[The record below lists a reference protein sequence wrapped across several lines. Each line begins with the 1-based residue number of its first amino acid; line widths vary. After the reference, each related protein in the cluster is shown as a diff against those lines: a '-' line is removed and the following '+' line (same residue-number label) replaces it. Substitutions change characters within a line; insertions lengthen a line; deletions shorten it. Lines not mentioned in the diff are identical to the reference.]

1 LVRQV
6 SIKRVRPT
14 SARIKSSEARVDLDV
29 FVWHLRLVV
38 HPKKQLKL
46 RLGLVVF
53 IASNMQKLPLEI

>member
-1 LVRQV
+1 M
-6 SIKRVRPT
+6 RPT
-14 SARIKSSEARVDLDV
+14 TTTIESREARVDLDV

-38 HPKKQLKL
+38 HTKKQLKL